1 MTSTVG
7 QASGLRRK
15 SVLRAAACARLATAA
30 CAVALSVPVA
40 SGQSPAA
47 GAAVLRAAAPERTEL
62 QWLQAIQ
69 SAAQRLNYVGTIVF
83 QQGGAVRT
91 SRIVHYFDGSISHER
106 MQMLD
111 GKPREFIRR
120 DTEVQC
126 LYPDLRRVL
135 VERRPDPNFPSL
147 GGGPPAEILERYAL
161 RLGDTERVAGSDCR
175 VIVLEPRDA
184 LRYGYRLCADVVS
197 ALLLRAETLNARQ
210 EPLEQLSFADLRV
223 GERVDRA
230 QLRPSWSIDG
240 WKVERTESQ
249 PADLARSGW
258 VVPTPPGF
266 RKLREVARMMPAGAD
281 GRPARKA
288 MQAVFSDG
296 LATLSVFIEPD
307 GNAAPDEITHAYG
320 ATSGFARRVG
330 DARVTVIGEVPP
342 ETART
347 VALSVEFRA
356 PR

>member
-1 MTSTVG
+1 M
-7 QASGLRRK
+7 
-15 SVLRAAACARLATAA
+15 LRAGACLRLAATACVVVMA
-30 CAVALSVPVA
+30 VPVA
-40 SGQSPAA
+40 SGQSAPSGAAPVRA
-47 GAAVLRAAAPERTEL
+47 GAAERTEL

-91 SRIVHYFDGSISHER
+91 SRIVHYFDGSVSHER

-120 DTEVQC
+120 DREVQC

-135 VERRPDPNFPSL
+135 IERRPDPNFPSL
-147 GGGPPAEILERYAL
+147 GGGPPSEILERYAL
-161 RLGDTERVAGSDCR
+161 RLGDIERVAGSDCR
-175 VIVLEPRDA
+175 VMLLEPRDA
-184 LRYGYRLCADVVS
+184 LRYGYRLCADLVS
-197 ALLLRAETLNARQ
+197 ALLLKAETLNARQ
-210 EPLEQLSFADLRV
+210 EPLEQLAFADLRV

-240 WKVERTESQ
+240 WKVERSELQ
-249 PADLARSGW
+249 PADFAGSGW

-307 GNAAPDEITHAYG
+307 SNAAPDEMTHAHG
-320 ATSGFARRVG
+320 ATSGFARRVS

-342 ETART
+342 ETARA